1 LKEGERGGM
10 KYKHKH
16 NRGKIYENINLA
28 KPVRY
33 SLINFNLSKRKYKK
47 KDKVMCRNMFLSL

>member
-1 LKEGERGGM
+1 M